1 MWAVLWQWKFPEHWQ
16 INPENV
22 DFAVLWQ
29 NITVIK
35 TLNYTKKI
43 NNFVDEITER
53 INLVIKL
60 SINDFTTQVSE
71 SRDNYVNLSSRE
83 EILLSEE
90 TTKLFNEM
98 LLSALLFDEGFTE
111 KMQDKKID
119 ISKEVRLLY
128 ITDSLTPYKEKILDL
143 LTKTIVQKR
152 YKFF

>member
-1 MWAVLWQWKFPEHWQ
+1 
-16 INPENV
+16 
-22 DFAVLWQ
+22 
-29 NITVIK
+29 
-35 TLNYTKKI
+35 
-43 NNFVDEITER
+43 
-53 INLVIKL
+53 
-60 SINDFTTQVSE
+60 
-71 SRDNYVNLSSRE
+71 
-83 EILLSEE
+83 
-90 TTKLFNEM
+90 M